1 MAAAVVLTITQQRRT
16 AAKRTAKRSNLLE
29 ILIMRQNGHCVWCG
43 ELMAQETF
51 RNHAGDVIDDPRK
64 ATTDHVVALAAGG
77 ATDDKNCVAACQA
90 CNTLR
95 GKYNT
100 KVWQREMQEL
110 HTRRR
115 AAETRAA
122 HYKKRCGDLERWMTQ
137 QQEDLRATTDRA
149 EMLAATVDMSTP
161 ESLWT
166 KLSRWFGGNR

>member
-1 MAAAVVLTITQQRRT
+1 MATAAVVNTQRRRT
-16 AAKRTAKRSNLLE
+16 TAKRVAKRSNLLE
-29 ILIMRQNGHCVWCG
+29 ILVIRQNGLCMWCG
-43 ELMAQETF
+43 ELMAQTTF
-51 RNHAGDVIDDPRK
+51 RNHAGDVIDDPRH
-64 ATTDHVVALAAGG
+64 ATIDHVVALAAGG

-95 GKYNT
+95 GKFNT
-100 KVWQREMQEL
+100 KVWQGEMQEQ

-122 HYKKRCGDLERWMTQ
+122 HYKKRCSDLEQWMTR

-149 EMLAATVDMSTP
+149 EMLAATLDMTPP

-166 KLSRWFGGNR
+166 KLCRWFGGN